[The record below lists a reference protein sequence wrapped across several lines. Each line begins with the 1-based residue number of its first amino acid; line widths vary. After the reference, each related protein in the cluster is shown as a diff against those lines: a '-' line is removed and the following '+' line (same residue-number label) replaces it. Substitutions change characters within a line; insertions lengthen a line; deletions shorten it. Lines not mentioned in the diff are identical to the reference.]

1 MIGAADIGNC
11 LQDNG
16 DFDDLAGI
24 TPRAVSELF
33 RLLVERTAQIDF
45 NVEVSM
51 FQVCTAQHP
60 HTFAHLFSDLSL
72 SPFPAPPFSIPPHR
86 NASPIRSLNCYLNHR

>member
-51 FQVCTAQHP
+51 FQVCAAQHSTP
-60 HTFAHLFSDLSL
+60 THIRTSL
-72 SPFPAPPFSIPPHR
+72 
-86 NASPIRSLNCYLNHR
+86 L